1 MAFRVKSEA
10 LHSVTATLACLVAVA
25 LVFSTVAV
33 IAARLSILIGEL
45 QRVKELN
52 SELAQDERGTLVF
65 EQGLRVIVQR
75 LLNRALPAKLK
86 TIAQQVLRQRLKAH
100 LIEDEAK
107 INQELLKLQQLL
119 CSQSQRMR

>member
-52 SELAQDERGTLVF
+52 SELTQDERGTLVF

>member
-1 MAFRVKSEA
+1 MAFRIKSEA
-10 LHSVTATLACLVAVA
+10 LHSVAATLACLVAVA

-33 IAARLSILIGEL
+33 VAARLSILIGEL

-52 SELAQDERGTLVF
+52 SELAQDERGTLIF